1 MSDPTTPDRR
11 PTSEAPS
18 TNPTRAANSA
28 ESAANRSEAQSS
40 SPKSTKTTTG
50 TAPTSREST
59 GGAAEAAGSPVG
71 KAGAAGGR
79 AGDGRATGEAAATG
93 STSAG
98 AAKAGSEN
106 PADASAAAGRAGDGG
121 KAGEA
126 AAAGSTAAGAAKTGS
141 TAKTADADTAAVSG
155 AAGVS
160 GTAREGAAKAGSTE
174 KTADAGAAAVSGAAE
189 GGDGGRTGAGDDGGK
204 KVATDDTV
212 EIGKVDGGEKPA
224 EAGPQAGAGAKAT
237 EGKTKAD
244 KKPWRLRIKR
254 GPWLTV
260 GGIVVVLAV
269 LATLGFVWG
278 LGPMNRLNAERGITP
293 PAKLGG
299 LDRITDQDTRDQ
311 LQLNQTRER
320 LSQINDGKQVTVEA
334 YGSIEGDR
342 LYMLIA
348 LRGKVDI
355 DKTVADSGAT
365 PDQIKKVGQAT
376 CVETGNLP
384 TQCYRGSNTL
394 TVIAQTANE
403 DVTVDAVGPVAEEA
417 FNAMK

>member
-11 PTSEAPS
+11 PTSEAPG
-18 TNPTRAANSA
+18 TNPTRAANSP
-28 ESAANRSEAQSS
+28 ESAANRSGTQSS
-40 SPKSTKTTTG
+40 SPKSTKTATG
-50 TAPTSREST
+50 TAPTSRDST

-71 KAGAAGGR
+71 KAGGAKAAVGGQ
-79 AGDGRATGEAAATG
+79 AGDGRATGEPAATE
-93 STSAG
+93 T
-98 AAKAGSEN
+98 
-106 PADASAAAGRAGDGG
+106 
-121 KAGEA
+121 
-126 AAAGSTAAGAAKTGS
+126 TAA
-141 TAKTADADTAAVSG
+141 
-155 AAGVS
+155 
-160 GTAREGAAKAGSTE
+160 GAAKAGSTE
-174 KTADAGAAAVSGAAE
+174 KSADADTATVSDAAGVSGTDEGAAKAGSAEKTADAGAASGSK
-189 GGDGGRTGAGDDGGK
+189 GGDGGRAGAGDDGDGK
-204 KVATDDTV
+204 KLATDDTV
-212 EIGKVDGGEKPA
+212 EIGKVDGGERPTD
-224 EAGPQAGAGAKAT
+224 AGPQADAGAKAA
-237 EGKTKAD
+237 EGKTKVD
-244 KKPWRLRIKR
+244 KKPWRLRFKR

-311 LQLNQTRER
+311 LQLNQTQER

-365 PDQIKKVGQAT
+365 PDQIKKVGQST

-394 TVIAQTANE
+394 TVIAQSANE
-403 DVTVDAVGPVAEEA
+403 DVTVDAVAPVAEEA